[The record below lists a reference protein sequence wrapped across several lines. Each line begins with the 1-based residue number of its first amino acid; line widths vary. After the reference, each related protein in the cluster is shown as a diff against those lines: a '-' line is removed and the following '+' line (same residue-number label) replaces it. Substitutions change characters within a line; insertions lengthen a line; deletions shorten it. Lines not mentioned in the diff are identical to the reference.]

1 MKQILKQAGTHLK
14 RINPFTHSEDM
25 PAAEY
30 VLKKMLAFL
39 LLYYII
45 GLVGGEV
52 VILGGLSLLG
62 YDALHGDMP
71 SDNIMMLLQYYGFAL
86 FFIGA
91 ALYCKF
97 VEKRTLKS
105 MGFNKRIWDYIS
117 GAVIAVI
124 MLAVIMGATC
134 MTDAISYQ
142 GIGQNVDYRFLI
154 ALFGGLI
161 VQSSAEEVLC
171 RGFLMPSLLKK
182 VSVPAAIF
190 FSSTAFVYPHIFTLV
205 EADFPYA
212 VIGIINTYLVSF
224 ILSLLILR
232 RSNIWIAC
240 GLHSVWNFLLY
251 GVFGL
256 TLSGS
261 AANVSGLL
269 CFQVNGSSI
278 LNGGIYGVEASI
290 ITTLVLAIALVLI
303 IKYNKG
309 RFAGENQ

>member
-14 RINPFTHSEDM
+14 RINPFTHSEEM

-39 LLYYII
+39 LLYYVI
-45 GLVGGEV
+45 GLVGGEG
-52 VILGGLSLLG
+52 VILGGLSLMG
-62 YDALHGDMP
+62 YDALHGEMP
-71 SDNIMMLLQYYGFAL
+71 GDHIMMLLQYYGFAL
-86 FFIGA
+86 FFAGA
-91 ALYCKF
+91 ILYCKL

-105 MGFNKRIWDYIS
+105 MGFNRRIWDYVT
-117 GAVIAVI
+117 GAAAAVI
-124 MLAVIMGATC
+124 MLAIIMGVTC

-261 AANVSGLL
+261 ESSVSGLL